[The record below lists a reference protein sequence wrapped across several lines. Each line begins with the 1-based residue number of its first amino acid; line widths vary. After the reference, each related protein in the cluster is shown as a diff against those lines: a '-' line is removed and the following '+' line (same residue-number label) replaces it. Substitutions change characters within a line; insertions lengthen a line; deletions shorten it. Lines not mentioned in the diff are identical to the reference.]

1 VPDVFLTFLKIAAF
15 FYDTPVMSA
24 LSQCRSGG
32 MGVVLGHAGREELGD
47 DKENNSLFLMMC
59 GN

>member
-1 VPDVFLTFLKIAAF
+1 
-15 FYDTPVMSA
+15 
-24 LSQCRSGG
+24 